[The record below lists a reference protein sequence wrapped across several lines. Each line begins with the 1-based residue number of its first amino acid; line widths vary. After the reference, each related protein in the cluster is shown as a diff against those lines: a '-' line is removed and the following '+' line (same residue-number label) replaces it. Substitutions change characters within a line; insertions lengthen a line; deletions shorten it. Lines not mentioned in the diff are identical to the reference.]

1 MKTLLR
7 FALAPTLVLLAADKA
22 KEPEPTYNVATV
34 INFTAKVTEVRDVS
48 RDNPLAGLHLTVQ
61 FESQALDVYVGPSEF
76 VKVFDVTFVKG
87 DSIQVIG
94 SKVDFEGSAV
104 VLAREVTLGPVTL
117 LCRDKD
123 GSPLWKYFIKPPQG

>member
-22 KEPEPTYNVATV
+22 QPPEPTYNVATV

-104 VLAREVTLGPVTL
+104 VLAREVALGPVTL
-117 LCRDKD
+117 VCRDKD